1 MIDEDSTEVSLC
13 SAYCVVYT
21 LTQSEWV
28 VTGKGW
34 TQVHVYRD
42 KVDGSHRIVGWTVLG
57 FEVVI
62 NANVTPLCKYKKKK
76 EDFHKFTDEE
86 NTTFGFGFYKH
97 KESSYE
103 DSMLFMNTILGIIG
117 SESKEPVKKEMTRD
131 LGTPEPVQEDVSKQP
146 YLAIGKMKIG
156 TPKIL
161 ANVGKST
168 TKSKAKPPRTSIS
181 GPLSVTHDSHVRYN
195 AENKTFE
202 GLPKAWEGELK
213 RQFGVDPAHLD
224 CERVERYV
232 SPIPCILVLM
242 KTYLWKVGALQIEGL
257 FRIAADADQC
267 VYVKKQLNECN
278 FSGCEDVHC
287 ISNLLKVWFRDLPKA
302 VLYPI
307 SADLIETCA
316 TEEDAAAIIKKL
328 PEPNSSIFL
337 WLVDVCVEVQV
348 ESATNKMTG
357 KNLAIVFGP
366 NLFSPSCVPASADPM
381 ATMRFS
387 QKVANFFHKAIL
399 WRERQNKD
407 DPPAPIQGDL
417 PE

>member
-1 MIDEDSTEVSLC
+1 MAEDESTEISLC

-21 LTQSEWV
+21 LTQTEWV

-42 KVDGSHRIVGWTVLG
+42 KLDGSHRIVGWTVLG

-62 NANVTPLCKYKKKK
+62 NANVTSLCKYKKKK

-86 NTTFGFGFYKH
+86 NTTYGFGFYKH

-103 DSMLFMNTILGIIG
+103 DSLQFMNTILNIIG
-117 SESKEPVKKEMTRD
+117 NESKVEPVKKEMTRD
-131 LGTPEPVQEDVSKQP
+131 LGTPEPSQEDIEKQP
-146 YLAIGKMKIG
+146 YLAIGKLRIG
-156 TPKIL
+156 TPKVL
-161 ANVGKST
+161 QNVGKKT
-168 TKSKAKPPRTSIS
+168 KAKAPRISIS
-181 GPLSVTHDSHVRYN
+181 HPYAVSHDAHVKYN
-195 AENKTFE
+195 PENKTFE

-213 RQFGVDPAHLD
+213 RQFGVDPAYLE
-224 CERVERYV
+224 CERVDRYAA
-232 SPIPCILVLM
+232 PIPSILVLM

-267 VYVKKQLNECN
+267 VYVKKQLNEN
-278 FSGCEDVHC
+278 TFTGCEDVHC
-287 ISNLLKVWFRDLPKA
+287 ISNLLKVWFRDLPRA

-307 SADLIETCA
+307 SAEAIEACN
-316 TEEDAAAIIKKL
+316 TEEDAAAIIRKL
-328 PEPNSSIFL
+328 PEPNNSIFL
-337 WLVDVCVEVQV
+337 WLVDLCVEVQV
-348 ESATNKMTG
+348 ESSTNKMTG

-366 NLFSPSCVPASADPM
+366 NLFNPACVPASADPM

-399 WRERQNKD
+399 YREKQTRD
-407 DPPAPIQGDL
+407 DTPAPPQGEL